1 MEQACKVGIRKI
13 MDNAKNLRI
22 ASSVQC
28 ATRNQKKKIKEK
40 TNHKKISAEND
51 VKVREIRLFLKGFIE
66 HGFIEF

>member
-28 ATRNQKKKIKEK
+28 ATRNQKRKLKKRQTIKRLVQK
-40 TNHKKISAEND
+40 TTLKSAKLD
-51 VKVREIRLFLKGFIE
+51 CF
-66 HGFIEF
+66 